1 MKKMMIAV
9 LLISFLCAA
18 CTQEQAEISQDSTTE
33 VVATSEDIFPKKIMP
48 LPCTVDV
55 NQLHDDTLA
64 VSLEED
70 ALRRDESGNLKIHM
84 TVHTYDLYDMVDISQ
99 MKVGDTIYINR
110 QNLLITSLEETQ
122 YGSVLINGGLE
133 NGGHEL
139 RTDESGV
146 YYETGFSD
154 VKSYYEIGSVTL
166 PLSEKFVYVDASD
179 LDSGETIWNLEEFEA
194 MYERISF
201 YFQPSST
208 SVVVENGVITSLT
221 QVYVP

>member
-1 MKKMMIAV
+1 MKKTIIAV

-18 CTQEQAEISQDSTTE
+18 CTQEQAEISEHSTTE
-33 VVATSEDIFPKKIMP
+33 ATATSEDISPKRILP

-55 NQLHDDTLA
+55 NQLHNGTLA

-70 ALRRDESGNLKIHM
+70 ALRKDESGKLNMYL
-84 TVHTYDLYDMVDISQ
+84 TVHTYDLYDMVDISR

-110 QNLLITSLEETQ
+110 QDLLITALEETQ

-133 NGGHEL
+133 SGGYEL

-179 LDSGETIWNLEEFEA
+179 LDLGKTIWTLDEFEEI
-194 MYERISF
+194 YERIAF

-208 SVVVENGVITSLT
+208 CVVVENGVITSLT
-221 QVYVP
+221 RIYVP

>member
-18 CTQEQAEISQDSTTE
+18 CTQEQAELSQNSTTE
-33 VVATSEDIFPKKIMP
+33 AVATSEDISPKKIMP

-70 ALRRDESGNLKIHM
+70 ALRKDESGNLKMHL
-84 TVHTYDLYDMVDISQ
+84 TVYTYDLYDMMDISR

-110 QNLLITSLEETQ
+110 QDLLITSLEETQ

-179 LDSGETIWNLEEFEA
+179 LDLGETIWNLEEFEA
-194 MYERISF
+194 MYEGITF

-208 SVVVENGVITSLT
+208 SVVVENGVVASLT

>member
-9 LLISFLCAA
+9 LLICFLCTA
-18 CTQEQAEISQDSTTE
+18 CTQEQAGPSEKSTTE
-33 VVATSEDIFPKKIMP
+33 AAATLEDISPKKIMP

-55 NQLHDDTLA
+55 NQLHDGTLA

-70 ALRRDESGNLKIHM
+70 ALHEDESGNLKM
-84 TVHTYDLYDMVDISQ
+84 YLTVHTYDFYDMVDISRMQ
-99 MKVGDTIYINR
+99 VGDTIYINR
-110 QNLLITSLEETQ
+110 QDLLITSLEETQ

-179 LDSGETIWNLEEFEA
+179 LDLGETIWTLEEFEA
-194 MYERISF
+194 MYEGIVF

-208 SVVVENGVITSLT
+208 SVVVENGAVTSLT
-221 QVYVP
+221 RIYVP

>member
-1 MKKMMIAV
+1 MH
-9 LLISFLCAA
+9 L
-18 CTQEQAEISQDSTTE
+18 
-33 VVATSEDIFPKKIMP
+33 
-48 LPCTVDV
+48 
-55 NQLHDDTLA
+55 
-64 VSLEED
+64 
-70 ALRRDESGNLKIHM
+70 

-110 QNLLITSLEETQ
+110 QDLLITSLEETQ

-146 YYETGFSD
+146 YYETGYSD

-166 PLSEKFVYVDASD
+166 PLSEQFVYVDASD

-194 MYERISF
+194 MYAEIAF

>member
-1 MKKMMIAV
+1 MEK
-9 LLISFLCAA
+9 
-18 CTQEQAEISQDSTTE
+18 
-33 VVATSEDIFPKKIMP
+33 
-48 LPCTVDV
+48 
-55 NQLHDDTLA
+55 
-64 VSLEED
+64 
-70 ALRRDESGNLKIHM
+70 
-84 TVHTYDLYDMVDISQ
+84 
-99 MKVGDTIYINR
+99 
-110 QNLLITSLEETQ
+110 TQ
-122 YGSVLINGGLE
+122 YVSVLINGGLE

>member
-18 CTQEQAEISQDSTTE
+18 CTQEQAETSEYSTTE
-33 VVATSEDIFPKKIMP
+33 AVVTLEDISPKRIMP
-48 LPCTVDV
+48 FPCTVDV
-55 NQLHDDTLA
+55 NQLHNGTLA
-64 VSLEED
+64 VSLEEA
-70 ALRRDESGNLKIHM
+70 ALRKDESGVLQMHL
-84 TVHTYDLYDMVDISQ
+84 TVHTYDVYDMVDISQ
-99 MKVGDTIYINR
+99 MKIGDTIYINC
-110 QNLLITSLEETQ
+110 QDLLITSLEETQ

-139 RTDESGV
+139 RTNENGA

-166 PLSEKFVYVDASD
+166 PLSEEFVYMDASNLD
-179 LDSGETIWNLEEFEA
+179 LGETSWSLEGFES
-194 MYERISF
+194 MYAEIAF

-208 SVVVENGVITSLT
+208 SVVVENGMITSLI

>member
-18 CTQEQAEISQDSTTE
+18 CTQEQAETSEHSTTE
-33 VVATSEDIFPKKIMP
+33 AVATSEDTSPKKIMP

-55 NQLHDDTLA
+55 NQLYDCTLA

-70 ALRRDESGNLKIHM
+70 ALRRDESGNLKMHL
-84 TVHTYDLYDMVDISQ
+84 TVHTYDFYDMVDISR

-110 QNLLITSLEETQ
+110 QDLLITSLEETQ

-139 RTDESGV
+139 RTAESGV

-166 PLSEKFVYVDASD
+166 PLSEEFVYVDASD
-179 LDSGETIWNLEEFEA
+179 LDLGETIWSLEEFEST
-194 MYERISF
+194 YEKIAF

-221 QVYVP
+221 RVYVP

>member
-1 MKKMMIAV
+1 MKKTIIAV

-18 CTQEQAEISQDSTTE
+18 CTQEQAETSEYSTTE
-33 VVATSEDIFPKKIMP
+33 AVVTSEDISPKRIMP

-55 NQLHDDTLA
+55 NQLQDGTLA

-70 ALRRDESGNLKIHM
+70 ALRRDESGNLKMHL
-84 TVHTYDLYDMVDISQ
+84 TVHTYDFYDMVDISQ
-99 MKVGDTIYINR
+99 MQVGDTININR
-110 QNLLITSLEETQ
+110 QDLLITSLEETQ

-139 RTDESGV
+139 RTDENGV
-146 YYETGFSD
+146 YYEIGYSD

-166 PLSEKFVYVDASD
+166 PLSEQFVYVDASD
-179 LDSGETIWNLEEFEA
+179 LDLGEAIWNLEEFEA
-194 MYERISF
+194 MYEEIKF

-208 SVVVENGVITSLT
+208 SVVVENGAVTSLMRI
-221 QVYVP
+221 YVP

>member
-9 LLISFLCAA
+9 LLVCFLCTA
-18 CTQEQAEISQDSTTE
+18 CTQKQAGLSENSTTE
-33 VVATSEDIFPKKIMP
+33 AAATLEDISPKKIMP

-55 NQLHDDTLA
+55 NQLHDGTLA

-70 ALRRDESGNLKIHM
+70 ALHEDESGNLKMHL
-84 TVHTYDLYDMVDISQ
+84 TVHTYDVYDMVDISRMQ
-99 MKVGDTIYINR
+99 VGDTIYINR
-110 QNLLITSLEETQ
+110 QDLLITSLEETQ

-179 LDSGETIWNLEEFEA
+179 LDLGETIWTLEEFEA
-194 MYERISF
+194 MYEGIAF

-208 SVVVENGVITSLT
+208 SVVVENGAVTSLT
-221 QVYVP
+221 RIYVP

>member
-33 VVATSEDIFPKKIMP
+33 AVATSEDISPKRIMP

-55 NQLHDDTLA
+55 NQLHDGTLA

-70 ALRRDESGNLKIHM
+70 ALRRDASGILQMHL
-84 TVHTYDLYDMVDISQ
+84 TVHTYDLYDMVDISRMQ
-99 MKVGDTIYINR
+99 VGDTIYINR
-110 QNLLITSLEETQ
+110 QDLLITSLEETQ

-166 PLSEKFVYVDASD
+166 PLSEQFVYVDASD
-179 LDSGETIWNLEEFEA
+179 LDLGERIWSLEEFEA
-194 MYERISF
+194 MYEGVAC